1 VINRRLRKA
10 LLACGALVVLGSAIS
25 LVLASRRIG
34 AEQAAYHAPASGR
47 CAPSLLNAP
56 AVLPGT
62 SLSVTPLPGTYAAS
76 ASTQISLLGV
86 AAGELRAV
94 RVSGS
99 LTGPHAGRL
108 IAYSQGDGASFMP
121 RAPFQA
127 GELVT
132 VRGNIRKRK
141 RVKPFAFR
149 FTVAH
154 QDAVPVLPQPATTR
168 RPGEVQHFHSRH
180 DLVAPALEVSAS
192 VAGAGP
198 TRAHAAE
205 LSGSGLVFATPYAGP
220 SAAGPMIFDEAGN
233 LVWFSPL
240 PRGIAAEN
248 LQVEQLGGEPVLTYW
263 RGRIPAQGF
272 GEGEEMILDGSYRRI
287 ARVRAGNG
295 YHVDLHD
302 FHLGPRHT
310 AVFTVFNPIECD
322 LSAIGGPHGS
332 AVTDGAFQEID
343 VRTGL
348 VRREWHSVDHIALAD
363 SYQTPVTASS
373 TWPFDYFHIN
383 SVVEQADGRTLVSA
397 RNTSAIYELDSATGQ
412 VLETI
417 GGRASSIRLA
427 PGASTAYQH
436 DARVLP
442 NGTISIFDNGG
453 VPMLHDQSRG
463 LIIKLNRRAGTG
475 AVVARY
481 EHPKPLSAGSQGN
494 FQQLPDGNFFVGWGS
509 APYFSE
515 FTPAGQTIFDVRF
528 RGPYQSYRGYRFPW
542 VGAPAGP
549 PAIAVRSPHTGV
561 ATVYASWNG
570 DTRTNRWRLLA
581 GSSPSTLSP
590 VARGPRE
597 GFETAITLPVYAR
610 YVAVEALDAGG
621 AVIGRSRT
629 VRR

>member
-1 VINRRLRKA
+1 VINRQLRKA
-10 LLACGALVVLGSAIS
+10 LLACGAVVVLGSAIP
-25 LVLASRRIG
+25 LVLASRRIA

-47 CAPSLLNAP
+47 CVPSLLNAS

-76 ASTQISLLGV
+76 PNTQISLLGV
-86 AAGELRAV
+86 PGGELHAV

-108 IAYSQGDGASFMP
+108 AAYSQGDGASFIP
-121 RAPFQA
+121 RASFEP

-132 VRGNIRKRK
+132 VRGNIRKGK
-141 RVKPFAFR
+141 RVKPFAFS

-154 QDAVPVLPQPATTR
+154 DDTVPVLPQPAPAR

-198 TRAHAAE
+198 ARARAADR
-205 LSGSGLVFATPYAGP
+205 SSAGLVFATPYAGP
-220 SAAGPMIFDEAGN
+220 SVAGPMIFDEAGN

-240 PRGIAAEN
+240 ARGIAAEN
-248 LQVEQLGGEPVLTYW
+248 LQVQQLDGEPVLTYW

-272 GEGEEMILDGSYRRI
+272 GEGEEVILDDSYRQI
-287 ARVRAGNG
+287 GRVRAGNG
-295 YHVDLHD
+295 YEVDLHD
-302 FHLGPRHT
+302 FHVGARDT

-322 LSAIGGPHGS
+322 LSAVGGPRGS
-332 AVTDGAFQEID
+332 DVTDGAFQEVD
-343 VRTGL
+343 TRTGL
-348 VRREWHSVDHIALAD
+348 VRREWHSIDHVALTD

-383 SVVEQADGRTLVSA
+383 SVVERADGITLVSA
-397 RNTSAIYELDSATGQ
+397 RNTSAIYELDTATGQ

-417 GGRASSIRLA
+417 GGHASSIRLG

-453 VPMLHDQSRG
+453 VPMLHAQSRG
-463 LIIKLNRRAGTG
+463 VIIKLNRHAGTG
-475 AVVARY
+475 AVVAQY
-481 EHPKPLSAGSQGN
+481 EHPKPLSSGSQGN

-509 APYFSE
+509 EPYFSE
-515 FTPAGQTIFDVRF
+515 FTPAGRTVFDAHF
-528 RGPYQSYRGYRFPW
+528 RGPYQSYRGYRYSW
-542 VGAPAGP
+542 VGAPAEP

-570 DTRTNRWRLLA
+570 DTRTTRWRLLA
-581 GSSPSTLSP
+581 GSSPRALSP
-590 VARGPRE
+590 VAAAPRE

-610 YVAVEALDAGG
+610 YVAVQALDATG
-621 AVIGRSRT
+621 AVIGRSRAA
-629 VRR
+629 RR